1 MSPPVTIPP
10 VTINPI
16 HAMRLSSAALDL
28 AEGNSQ
34 KAVALLVHA
43 LAGTLAMALTKPGV
57 DALIADRGGDF
68 SDLLAEALP
77 MMSRIVTE
85 VEGRML
91 ASMPPEG
98 RA

>member
-16 HAMRLSSAALDL
+16 HALRLSSAALDL
-28 AEGNSQ
+28 ADGNSRV
-34 KAVALLVHA
+34 AVALLVHA

-57 DALIADRGGDF
+57 EALIADHGGDF
-68 SDLLAEALP
+68 SETLAEAMP
-77 MMSRIVTE
+77 MMARLVTE

-91 ASMPPEG
+91 ATMRPEG
-98 RA
+98 QA